1 MLVNNMESVVKVF
14 FRGSSTL
21 RVKKSEGDL
30 KHKSKIEQNLSVLE
44 KKGLVKTRVRNDTK
58 VKQFH
63 AGQIFDYLK
72 TNIKLS
78 ET

>member
-1 MLVNNMESVVKVF
+1 MESVVKVF

-30 KHKSKIEQNLSVLE
+30 KQKSKIEQNLSVLE

>member
-30 KHKSKIEQNLSVLE
+30 KQKSKIEQNLSVLE